1 MNPREFQELAK
12 KLVSGNTPAELRTA
26 VSRAY
31 YSVFNVGIELLK
43 GMGFRISEG
52 SSGHGELEY
61 RLSNSKHSDI
71 ERVGSQLGDLRSRRI
86 HADYR
91 LEKREVESM
100 KTARAL
106 VQQASAMI
114 IILDKCRI
122 GPDRERVIEGI
133 REYIETINQRD

>member
-12 KLVSGNTPAELRTA
+12 KLVSGNTPAEFRTA

-31 YSVFNVGIELLK
+31 YSVFNVGVELLK

-52 SSGHGELEY
+52 PGGHGELEY
-61 RLSNSKHSDI
+61 RLSNSNHSDI
-71 ERVGSQLGDLRSRRI
+71 ERVASQLGDLRSRRI

-91 LEKREVESM
+91 LERREVESM
-100 KTARAL
+100 RNARAI
-106 VQQASAMI
+106 VQQASTMI
-114 IILDKCRI
+114 IILDKCRT

-133 REYIETINQRD
+133 REYIEKINQRD

>member
-1 MNPREFQELAK
+1 M
-12 KLVSGNTPAELRTA
+12 
-26 VSRAY
+26 
-31 YSVFNVGIELLK
+31 
-43 GMGFRISEG
+43 
-52 SSGHGELEY
+52 
-61 RLSNSKHSDI
+61 
-71 ERVGSQLGDLRSRRI
+71 GSQLGDLRSRRI

-91 LEKREVESM
+91 LDKREVESM
-100 KTARAL
+100 ENARAI